1 MRAVFSRKEPK
12 IEAKEFCVEKVIM
25 LPAGEYESFT
35 NHLMHK
41 HDFIRENVD
50 FMYEKDGVRHCAFSN
65 RRGHGGRCSG
75 GERRVILRQILCL
88 CAIGKRHFG
97 TGAGSEGNTDAVH
110 DKGKRTGRAGRN
122 GTFLKVCFSEN
133 DFN

>member
-1 MRAVFSRKEPK
+1 MGRRNYESSISRKEPK

-50 FMYEKDGVRHCAFSN
+50 FMYEKMGC
-65 RRGHGGRCSG
+65 
-75 GERRVILRQILCL
+75 
-88 CAIGKRHFG
+88 G
-97 TGAGSEGNTDAVH
+97 TV
-110 DKGKRTGRAGRN
+110 
-122 GTFLKVCFSEN
+122 F
-133 DFN
+133 

>member
-35 NHLMHK
+35 NHLMHR

-50 FMYEKDGVRHCAFSN
+50 FMYEKDGVRHCLLVTGEGMVPSV
-65 RRGHGGRCSG
+65 SG
-75 GERRVILRQILCL
+75 ILEQEQAVKETQTLSMIKES
-88 CAIGKRHFG
+88 GQEEQ
-97 TGAGSEGNTDAVH
+97 AGMVLS
-110 DKGKRTGRAGRN
+110 
-122 GTFLKVCFSEN
+122 
-133 DFN
+133 

>member
-35 NHLMHK
+35 NHLMHR

-50 FMYEKDGVRHCAFSN
+50 FMYEKDGVRHCLLVT
-65 RRGHGGRCSG
+65 
-75 GERRVILRQILCL
+75 GEGMEEGVLVE
-88 CAIGKRHFG
+88 
-97 TGAGSEGNTDAVH
+97 SEGSSYARYFAFVPSVSGILEQEQAVSH
-110 DKGKRTGRAGRN
+110 PQYRHQQCMRN
-122 GTFLKVCFSEN
+122 QLRSVQRQNVQYPYQSLHQA
-133 DFN
+133 

>member
-41 HDFIRENVD
+41 HDFIRE
-50 FMYEKDGVRHCAFSN
+50 
-65 RRGHGGRCSG
+65 
-75 GERRVILRQILCL
+75 
-88 CAIGKRHFG
+88 KR
-97 TGAGSEGNTDAVH
+97 
-110 DKGKRTGRAGRN
+110 
-122 GTFLKVCFSEN
+122 
-133 DFN
+133 

>member
-1 MRAVFSRKEPK
+1 MRAVFSRKEPR

-50 FMYEKDGVRHCAFSN
+50 FMYEKEGMEEGVLV
-65 RRGHGGRCSG
+65 
-75 GERRVILRQILCL
+75 E
-88 CAIGKRHFG
+88 
-97 TGAGSEGNTDAVH
+97 SEGASYARYFAFVPSVSGILEQEQAV
-110 DKGKRTGRAGRN
+110 KETQTLSMIKESGQEEQAGMV
-122 GTFLKVCFSEN
+122 LS
-133 DFN
+133 

>member
-12 IEAKEFCVEKVIM
+12 IETKEFCVEKGIT

-50 FMYEKDGVRHCAFSN
+50 FMYEKDGVRHCLLVT
-65 RRGHGGRCSG
+65 
-75 GERRVILRQILCL
+75 GE
-88 CAIGKRHFG
+88 GME
-97 TGAGSEGNTDAVH
+97 EGMLVE
-110 DKGKRTGRAGRN
+110 
-122 GTFLKVCFSEN
+122 S
-133 DFN
+133 